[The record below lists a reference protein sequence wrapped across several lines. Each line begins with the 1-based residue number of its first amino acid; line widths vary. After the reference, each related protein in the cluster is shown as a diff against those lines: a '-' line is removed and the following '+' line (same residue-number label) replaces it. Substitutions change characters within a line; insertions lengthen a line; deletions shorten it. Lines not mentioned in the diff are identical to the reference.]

1 MTGQVPLTGQVPA
14 TSPAGSVAQIRQVPI
29 GAVHAGDGSASTDNQ
44 RPSVLSGVAL
54 ALVVTGATGVVVA
67 ARRRYGQP

>member
-1 MTGQVPLTGQVPA
+1 MPVTGQQVPA
-14 TSPAGSVAQIRQVPI
+14 TSPVAAAAQIRQVPI

-44 RPSVLSGVAL
+44 GAPVLSGVAL

-67 ARRRYGQP
+67 ARRRHGQP